1 MKKSYF
7 EPEMELIDLEIASAI
22 LAGSGLDDIDNGGS
36 DGSLGGS
43 DKEPS
48 DTSTPGWDVGF

>member
-1 MKKSYF
+1 
-7 EPEMELIDLEIASAI
+7 MELIDLEIASAI